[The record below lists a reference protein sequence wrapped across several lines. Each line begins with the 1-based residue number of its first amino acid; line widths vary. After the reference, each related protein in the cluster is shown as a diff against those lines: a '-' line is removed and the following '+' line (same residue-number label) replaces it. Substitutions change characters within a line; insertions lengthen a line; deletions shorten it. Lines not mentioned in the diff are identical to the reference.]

1 MEVHKEKHHLK
12 ISFKLIISFKV
23 ANLTLW
29 RCSLNSLSKSHISDY
44 LNKKASFVGFDTQG
58 FNGSIVSL
66 LWYYL
71 DVNRT
76 VENWCAG
83 SSHYFLWGFAADWN
97 AVLFFLYCYSFLA
110 TWELTFLSKWFDM
123 RCVWV
128 KNLSE
133 FHLS

>member
-12 ISFKLIISFKV
+12 RSFKLIISFKV
-23 ANLTLW
+23 A
-29 RCSLNSLSKSHISDY
+29 SLNSLSKSHISDY

-83 SSHYFLWGFAADWN
+83 SSHYFL
-97 AVLFFLYCYSFLA
+97 
-110 TWELTFLSKWFDM
+110 
-123 RCVWV
+123 
-128 KNLSE
+128 
-133 FHLS
+133 